1 MRKSRAD
8 SGSFRKAHRL
18 PFKLISVNLIIFLA
32 LFFII
37 SYIWKAL
44 SASDYFTIKD
54 VILREAN
61 TVDLSYLIGRD
72 IFSVNLSKESAYI
85 LESFPD
91 YSTIKIIRVL
101 PNRIFADFIKRRPVA
116 LIRLYRYFALDKEGV
131 LFYGTPET
139 KDWEL
144 PVIVGLETKIFGPK
158 PGKKYNTREI
168 ALSLNIIKEIKR
180 NRALRNQKIKKI
192 DVTDPTNTSIF
203 IPFAVKAPD
212 YSKPQ
217 SLAAFENLEVKIGED
232 NIKNKIIILAFLLN
246 QAKKDLT
253 NIKYIDLR
261 FKEPVIKLKDS
272 DAK

>member
-8 SGSFRKAHRL
+8 SGGFRKAHRL
-18 PFKLISVNLIIFLA
+18 PFKLISVSLIIFLA

-37 SYIWKAL
+37 SYIWKVL

-61 TVDLSYLIGRD
+61 RVDLSYLTGKN
-72 IFSVNLSKESAYI
+72 IFSIDLGKESAYI

-91 YSTIKIIRVL
+91 YSAIRIIRVL

-116 LIRLYRYFALDKEGV
+116 LVRLYRYFALDKEGV

-139 KDWEL
+139 KDLEL

-180 NRALRNQKIKKI
+180 NRILRNQKIKKI

-203 IPFAVKAPD
+203 MPFTVKAPD

-261 FKEPVIKLKDS
+261 FKEPVIKLKD
-272 DAK
+272 DYAK

>member
-61 TVDLSYLIGRD
+61 TIDLSYLIGRD

-91 YSTIKIIRVL
+91 YSAIKIIRVL

-203 IPFAVKAPD
+203 IPFVVKAPD